1 MARKGGLGRGL
12 EALIPTGEAR
22 REAGLTQVALA
33 DISPNP
39 RQPRSHFDET
49 ELQELA
55 ASIKAHG
62 LIQPLVLTYAEQ
74 DGKFTLIAGERRWLA
89 AQRAGLERVPVVI
102 REASDQQRLELAL
115 IENVQRADLNAL
127 EEAEA
132 YRQLV
137 EDFSLTHEEV
147 AERVGK
153 SRAAV
158 TNTIRLLKLPG
169 VVQKALIDGKISA
182 GHARALLALNTP
194 QAQAAVLNTILLR
207 QLNVR
212 QTEEL
217 VERLKGEKQ
226 PAPPKPPVDPQ
237 ILAVEERLQA
247 SLGTRVSLDKRR
259 KGWTLT
265 IHSYS
270 DEELN
275 ALLEKL
281 LGETDLF

>member
-12 EALIPTGEAR
+12 ESLIPTGETP
-22 REAGLTQVALA
+22 RESGLSQVSVE

-39 RQPRSHFDET
+39 RQPRSRFDQV
-49 ELQELA
+49 ELQELTD
-55 ASIKAHG
+55 SIKEYG
-62 LIQPLVLTYAEQ
+62 LIQPLVITNAEQ
-74 DGKFTLIAGERRWLA
+74 SGKYTLIAGERRWLA
-89 AQRAGLERVPVVI
+89 AKQAGLKSVPVVI

-115 IENVQRADLNAL
+115 IENIQRADLNAL

-137 EDFSLTHEEV
+137 EEFSLSHEEL
-147 AERVGK
+147 ATRVGK
-153 SRAAV
+153 SRTAV
-158 TNTIRLLKLPG
+158 TNTLRLLKLP
-169 VVQKALIDGKISA
+169 VTVQKHLLDGDISA
-182 GHARALLALNTP
+182 GHARALLGLATI
-194 QAQAAVLNTILLR
+194 QAQIAVLNSILKR

-217 VERLKGEKQ
+217 VEKLRGEKQ
-226 PAPPKPPVDPQ
+226 ASTPQKPADPQ
-237 ILAVEERLQA
+237 LRALEDRLQTA
-247 SLGTRVSLDKRR
+247 LGTRVNLDKRR

-281 LGETDLF
+281 LGETGLF

>member
-12 EALIPTGEAR
+12 ESLIPTGETP
-22 REAGLTQVALA
+22 RESGLSQVSVE

-39 RQPRSHFDET
+39 RQPRSRFDQV
-49 ELQELA
+49 ELQELTD
-55 ASIKAHG
+55 SIKEYG
-62 LIQPLVLTYAEQ
+62 LIQPLVITNAEQ
-74 DGKFTLIAGERRWLA
+74 SGKYTLIAGERRWLA
-89 AQRAGLERVPVVI
+89 AKQAGLKSVPVVI

-115 IENVQRADLNAL
+115 IENIQRADLNAL

-137 EDFSLTHEEV
+137 EEFSLSHEEL
-147 AERVGK
+147 ATRVGK
-153 SRAAV
+153 SRTAV
-158 TNTIRLLKLPG
+158 TNTLRLLKLP
-169 VVQKALIDGKISA
+169 VTVQKHLLDGDISA
-182 GHARALLALNTP
+182 GHARALLGLATI
-194 QAQAAVLNTILLR
+194 QAQIAVLNSILKR

-217 VERLKGEKQ
+217 VEKLRGEKQ
-226 PAPPKPPVDPQ
+226 VSTPQKPADPQ
-237 ILAVEERLQA
+237 LRALEDRLQTA
-247 SLGTRVSLDKRR
+247 LGTRVNLDKRR

-281 LGETDLF
+281 LGETGLF